1 MGYTPGDIAPRD
13 GVVYCLTPNETAH
26 VNKGERF
33 PPTREKN
40 CQWEYLNFR
49 DSALHANWGRIQR
62 EPVPMTVRELK
73 EKLSKHDDQT
83 RTVVSWEEQNRQRL
97 FEIDAVSL
105 ARGNPF
111 RDANGKAG
119 FAFDQN
125 GREKWLF
132 IEVDP
137 A

>member
-1 MGYTPGDIAPRD
+1 
-13 GVVYCLTPNETAH
+13 
-26 VNKGERF
+26 
-33 PPTREKN
+33 
-40 CQWEYLNFR
+40 
-49 DSALHANWGRIQR
+49 
-62 EPVPMTVRELK
+62 
-73 EKLSKHDDQT
+73 
-83 RTVVSWEEQNRQRL
+83 L

-105 ARGNPF
+105 AQGNPF
-111 RDANGKAG
+111 RDGSGKAG